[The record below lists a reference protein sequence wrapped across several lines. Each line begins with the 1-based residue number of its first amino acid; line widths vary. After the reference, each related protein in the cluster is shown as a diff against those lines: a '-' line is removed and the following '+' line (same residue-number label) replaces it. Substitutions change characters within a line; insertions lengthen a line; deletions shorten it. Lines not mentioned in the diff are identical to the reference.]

1 MPAMTQNRAEM
12 SVAGESL
19 MLREAREAPAA
30 VARALAENERRCR
43 DLAVR
48 LRERPP
54 PFAITCARGSSDHAA
69 TFAKYLFETRLGL
82 VTASIGP
89 SVSSIYGSP
98 LRVRGALFLAI
109 SQSGRSP
116 DLVHLAEAARAEGAL
131 TVALVN
137 DAASP
142 LAAACEIVLPLHAG
156 SERSVAATKSLL
168 AAMAT
173 VLQLFAAWRGD
184 PTLNRA
190 IATLPA
196 DLAAASHADWSAALP
211 LLRDARH
218 LYVVARGIGLAA
230 AQEAALKLKEAAG
243 LHAEAI
249 SAAELMHGPLALAG
263 PDFPVLL
270 FAQRDEAEASLAELA
285 RDLRKRRVPLFA
297 AGLGA
302 QPGADSLP
310 FAAGADP
317 HAAPLLLL
325 QSFYPLA
332 DAVARARGRDPDRP
346 PHLRKVTETL

>member
-1 MPAMTQNRAEM
+1 MP
-12 SVAGESL
+12 VAAESL
-19 MLREAREAPAA
+19 MLREAREAPAV
-30 VARALAENERRCR
+30 VARALAANARRCR
-43 DLAVR
+43 ELAGR
-48 LRERPP
+48 LRERQP

-69 TFAKYLFETRLGL
+69 TYAKYLAETRLGL

-89 SVSSIYGSP
+89 SVSSIYGAP
-98 LRVRGALFLAI
+98 LRAKGALFLAI

-116 DLVHLAEAARAEGAL
+116 DLVQLAETARAEGAL

-156 SERSVAATKSLL
+156 PERSVAATKSLL

-173 VLQLFAAWRGD
+173 VLQIVAAWRGD
-184 PTLNRA
+184 TAMTHALE
-190 IATLPA
+190 TLPA
-196 DLAAASHADWSAALP
+196 DLAAAARTDWSAALP
-211 LLRDARH
+211 VLRDASH

-243 LHAEAI
+243 LHAEAL

-263 PDFPVLL
+263 PGFPVLL
-270 FAQRDEAEASLAELA
+270 FAQRDAAEPGLAALA
-285 RDLRKRRVPLFA
+285 RDLSDRRVPLIT

-302 QPGADSLP
+302 AFGAGRLP
-310 FAAGADP
+310 VAAGVDP
-317 HAAPLLLL
+317 HATPLLLL